1 MAGCV
6 VSNVG
11 LKDVIKNIMEM
22 DVPELVFLRSFTQH
36 PSSVLIMRRY
46 NELVASNP
54 DLQDIVTAFAVYPAL
69 KWAQKA
75 EDIDAVMARVCSSD
89 ANAQR
94 LINVQKALSDVT
106 GYEPKLML
114 NNRKRYFEASR
125 KLTWRLEHLVEQ
137 IRDFPGEGEIYANIL
152 GIMLGDTTADVS
164 KYMTNQYAK
173 AAMELAY
180 DCAGKEIDGLVDDV
194 LTGIVQSDDEMSL
207 IYHNIDI
214 LLREYNRILWHTQN
228 SDDRAMRL
236 LACESEEE
244 MLKITEHDEKYR
256 QAYLIV
262 EYIKLINGAIE
273 MVKTFPVN
281 GQEYYDII
289 RTVIELK
296 PKRIS
301 DEAAAERVGM
311 STYSFSV
318 KKRRALSVLST
329 ILWGCDGDTFVRFLT
344 DKA

>member
-1 MAGCV
+1 MANCV
-6 VSNVG
+6 ISNVG
-11 LKDVIKNIMEM
+11 LKEVIKNMMEM
-22 DVPELVFLRSFTQH
+22 DVPELTFMRSFTQH
-36 PSSVLIMRRY
+36 SSSVLIMKRY
-46 NELVASNP
+46 NELIAENP

-75 EDIDAVMARVCSSD
+75 ENIDAVMARVCASD
-89 ANAQR
+89 QNAQR
-94 LINVQKALSDVT
+94 LINVQRALADVT
-106 GYEPKLML
+106 GYEPKLRL
-114 NNRKRYFEASR
+114 CNRKKYFEASR

-137 IRDFPGEGEIYANIL
+137 IRDFPGEGEVYANIL
-152 GIMLGDTTADVS
+152 SIMLGNEKADVS
-164 KYMTNQYAK
+164 KYMTNQHAK

-180 DCAGKEIDGLVDDV
+180 ECAGREVDALVDDV
-194 LTGIVQSDDEMSL
+194 FTGIVQSDDEMSL

-244 MLKITEHDEKYR
+244 MLKITEHDDKYR

-273 MVKTFPVN
+273 MVKTFPAN
-281 GQEYYDII
+281 GEEYYRII
-289 RTVIELK
+289 KTVIELK

-301 DEAAAERVGM
+301 DEVAAEHVGM
-311 STYSFSV
+311 STYSYSV
-318 KKRRALSVLST
+318 KKRRALSVLSA

-344 DKA
+344 DKS